1 MSPEGW
7 LGKVMDRVQ
16 TGSRILDAALA
27 GGIPPGSALLVS
39 GEEGAGAT
47 EFALTV
53 LRTAARAHPDRKA
66 RFASAL
72 RSSARVSSE
81 LASLFEGAEEV
92 ARIDVR
98 VLAPMDAA
106 AHLGNVLDGL
116 GEGDVLVIESADA
129 LASGQDAR
137 RLMPFWHGLAD
148 AAQERGVVVVL
159 LHAPGTLP
167 SAVEASLAEGA
178 DGVLRFTWHDGGPM
192 RRRLLSIP
200 KLRGLAPVLDGEQ
213 VPIFE
218 VALQRGLGFSISRET
233 SVL

>member
-1 MSPEGW
+1 ME
-7 LGKVMDRVQ
+7 RVQ
-16 TGSRILDAALA
+16 TGSRILDTALA
-27 GGIPPGSALLVS
+27 GGIPSGSSLLVS

-53 LRTAARAHPDRKA
+53 LRTAARDAPHRKA

-72 RSSARVSSE
+72 RSAARVAGE
-81 LASLFEGAEEV
+81 LEALFEGAKEV
-92 ARIDVR
+92 ELIDVR
-98 VLAPMDAA
+98 VLAPMESA

-116 GEGDVLVIESADA
+116 GGGDVLVIESADA
-129 LASGQDAR
+129 LAGGHDAQ
-137 RLMPFWHGLAD
+137 RLIPFWHSLAD
-148 AAQERGVVVVL
+148 AAQERGVVVIL

-167 SAVEASLAEGA
+167 LGVEAAIAEGA
-178 DGVLRFTWHDGGPM
+178 DGVLRFTWHDGGPT

-213 VPIFE
+213 VPVFE

>member
-1 MSPEGW
+1 ME
-7 LGKVMDRVQ
+7 RVQ
-16 TGSRILDAALA
+16 TGSRILDTALA

-53 LRTAARAHPDRKA
+53 LRTAAREHVRKA

-72 RSSARVSSE
+72 RSAARVSGE
-81 LASLFEGAEEV
+81 MKALFEGAAEV
-92 ARIDVR
+92 ADIDVR
-98 VLAPMDAA
+98 VLPPMDAG

-148 AAQERGVVVVL
+148 AAQEQGVVVVL

-178 DGVLRFTWHDGGPM
+178 DGVLRFAWHDGGPT
-192 RRRLLSIP
+192 RRRVLSIS
-200 KLRGLAPVLDGEQ
+200 KLRGLAPMLDGEQ
-213 VPIFE
+213 VPVFE

>member
-1 MSPEGW
+1 ME
-7 LGKVMDRVQ
+7 RVH
-16 TGSRILDAALA
+16 TGSRILDTALA
-27 GGIPPGSALLVS
+27 GGIAPGSALLVS

-47 EFALTV
+47 EFALTI
-53 LRTAARAHPDRKA
+53 LRTAAREHQRKT

-72 RSSARVSSE
+72 RSAARVSGE
-81 LASLFEGAEEV
+81 MQALFEGAEEV
-92 ARIDVR
+92 RDIDVR
-98 VLAPMDAA
+98 VLAPMDSA

-148 AAQERGVVVVL
+148 AAQEQGVVVVL

-167 SAVEASLAEGA
+167 PAVEASLAEGA
-178 DGVLRFTWHDGGPM
+178 DGVLRFTWHDGGPT
-192 RRRLLSIP
+192 RRRVLSIS
-200 KLRGLAPVLDGEQ
+200 KLRGLAPMLDGEQ
-213 VPIFE
+213 VPVFE